1 MIPTFLL
8 PLMSRFSIR
17 GFVYAVVLS
26 LLAFLCV
33 WNIMLRKDVVI
44 IGNEK
49 IVVEGKLTKAND
61 KVAALEAE
69 ILSWNQYKDK
79 VAEQQRE
86 QAEEYAEQQSQS
98 REAMA
103 KLHSDLAKS
112 KQGTVEK
119 QKLIKALGD
128 VCAATQESL
137 DIYCEGAGLL

>member
-1 MIPTFLL
+1 MFPLLIP
-8 PLMSRFSIR
+8 SRLSLR
-17 GFVYAVVLS
+17 GVAYAVILA

-49 IVVEGKLTKAND
+49 IVVEGKLTKVND

-69 ILSWNQYKDK
+69 LLTWAQYKDK

-128 VCAATQESL
+128 ACAATQESL